1 MAASKQHAIDKGGDV
16 AASGTYQ
23 TALKTLWDELDS
35 ETKLEWDAKAEE
47 ECGDVAKNQ
56 EEFHTNIHQ
65 ALRSLCQSGIVGD
78 AEMLLFYAFREPECG
93 DLKAGTIH
101 GHSTHNKINF
111 GGEELEQ
118 TYGVPW
124 AKFAD
129 GAIPCPVVENSD
141 SISIVITDGIAQF
154 PAVDLNTIPPLS
166 LRHLIQEYFEQCWLC
181 RNSGTLPIPWP
192 QVTGAPSEF
201 YDTEKFVF
209 PLALKDPQTFTIF
222 ETLVIGEFL
231 ISNTATPFLF
241 KNDVPQI
248 PIVNPAPPLPQT
260 NVGFLGPQA
269 TDGIPSPPKPPTDS
283 GSRSR
288 STTPSPS
295 TKSRSTTPAPSIT
308 PSRSGSPP
316 PKQDVP
322 LPEPELSTPPPPPRP
337 KRGGKA
343 GTKRAREASNPDDPD
358 QEDGRRKKRKAPIRI
373 REGQDNDVANTR
385 RRSTRQSAG
394 AIGTDVRNAQ
404 KKIATKPGKPR
415 YKGWVEVLSEN
426 SSDEN

>member
-141 SISIVITDGIAQF
+141 SISIVITHHI
-154 PAVDLNTIPPLS
+154 L
-166 LRHLIQEYFEQCWLC
+166 
-181 RNSGTLPIPWP
+181 
-192 QVTGAPSEF
+192 
-201 YDTEKFVF
+201 
-209 PLALKDPQTFTIF
+209 
-222 ETLVIGEFL
+222 GE
-231 ISNTATPFLF
+231 
-241 KNDVPQI
+241 
-248 PIVNPAPPLPQT
+248 
-260 NVGFLGPQA
+260 
-269 TDGIPSPPKPPTDS
+269 
-283 GSRSR
+283 
-288 STTPSPS
+288 
-295 TKSRSTTPAPSIT
+295 
-308 PSRSGSPP
+308 
-316 PKQDVP
+316 
-322 LPEPELSTPPPPPRP
+322 
-337 KRGGKA
+337 
-343 GTKRAREASNPDDPD
+343 
-358 QEDGRRKKRKAPIRI
+358 
-373 REGQDNDVANTR
+373 
-385 RRSTRQSAG
+385 
-394 AIGTDVRNAQ
+394 
-404 KKIATKPGKPR
+404 
-415 YKGWVEVLSEN
+415 
-426 SSDEN
+426 